1 MLRAIL
7 LYLSG
12 AVWARRI
19 VMNWGVA
26 QRMAGRFIA
35 GDNLDAALASV
46 KELNARGLFA
56 TLDHLGE
63 HVTNAEEARQAAEA
77 YVEIFHRLAEAGV
90 KSNCS
95 LKLTQLGL
103 ALDFD
108 LCLGNMRSIAS
119 RAAEFGTLV
128 RIDMEDSGTVD
139 RTLQIYNT
147 LREEG
152 LTNIGVVIQ
161 SYLYRSEEDVEALLA
176 DRTRI
181 RLCKGAYNEPP
192 EVAYPRKADVDENFD
207 RLTAMLID
215 AAKTHGSE
223 PASAD
228 GEQPPIPG
236 IATHD
241 PKRIQFARDY
251 AEKVGL
257 PKGALEFQM
266 LHGIGSE
273 LQLELADAGYPVRIY
288 VPYGTEWYPYF
299 MRRLAERPA
308 NLWFFIRSFL
318 RS

>member
-63 HVTNAEEARQAAEA
+63 HVTNAEEAHQAAEA
-77 YVEIFHRLAEAGV
+77 YVEIFHRLDEAGV

-103 ALDFD
+103 ALDYD
-108 LCLGNMRSIAS
+108 LCLSNMRSIAS

-128 RIDMEDSGTVD
+128 RIDMEDSETVD
-139 RTLQIYNT
+139 RTLKIYNT
-147 LREEG
+147 LHEEG

-161 SYLYRSEEDVEALLA
+161 SYLYRSEEDVEILLA

-181 RLCKGAYNEPP
+181 RLCKGAYNEPQ

-215 AAKTHGSE
+215 AAKAHGSE

-228 GEQPPIPG
+228 GKQPPIPG

-241 PKRIQFARDY
+241 PERIQFARDY
-251 AEKVGL
+251 AERVGL

-273 LQLELADAGYPVRIY
+273 LQLELADAGYPVRVY

-318 RS
+318 RG

>member
-7 LYLSG
+7 LYLSS
-12 AVWARRI
+12 ATWARRI

-26 QRMAGRFIA
+26 RRMASRFIA
-35 GDNLDAALASV
+35 GDNLDSAVEAV
-46 KELNARGLFA
+46 KKLNAKDLFA

-63 HVTNAEEARQAAEA
+63 HVTNAEEALQATDA
-77 YVEIFHRLAEAGV
+77 YIEILQKLDEAGV

-103 ALDFD
+103 ALDYD
-108 LCLGNMRSIAS
+108 LCLGNMRCIAR

-128 RIDMEDSGTVD
+128 RIDMEDSETVD

-161 SYLYRSEEDVEALLA
+161 SYLFRSAEDVEALLKHG
-176 DRTRI
+176 TRI

-192 EVAYPRKADVDENFD
+192 EVAYPRKSDVDENFD
-207 RLTAMLID
+207 RITAMLID
-215 AAKTHGSE
+215 AAKEHGAE
-223 PASAD
+223 PASPD
-228 GEQPPIPG
+228 GKQPPIPG

-241 PKRIQFARDY
+241 PNRIQFAREY
-251 AEKVGL
+251 AERVGL

-273 LQLELADAGYPVRIY
+273 LQLELAEAGYPVRIY

-308 NLWFFIRSFL
+308 NLWFFMRSYF
-318 RS
+318 RG

>member
-12 AVWARRI
+12 ATWARRI

-26 QRMAGRFIA
+26 RRMASRFIA
-35 GDNLDAALASV
+35 GEDFEAALEAV
-46 KELNARGLFA
+46 RKLNAAGLYA

-63 HVTNAEEARQAAEA
+63 NVTNAEEALHATDA
-77 YVEIFHRLAEAGV
+77 YIEILQQLNEAGV

-95 LKLTQLGL
+95 LKLSQLGL
-103 ALDFD
+103 ALDYD
-108 LCLGNMRSIAS
+108 LCLGNMRCIAR
-119 RAAEFGTLV
+119 RAAEFGTVV

-176 DRTRI
+176 NGTRI

-192 EVAYPRKADVDENFD
+192 EVAFPRKADVDANYD
-207 RLTAMLID
+207 RLTAMIID
-215 AAKTHGSE
+215 AAKEHGAE
-223 PASAD
+223 PATPD
-228 GEQPPIPG
+228 GKMPPIPG

-241 PKRIQFARDY
+241 PERIQFARRHADR
-251 AEKVGL
+251 VDL
-257 PKGALEFQM
+257 PMGVLEFQM
-266 LHGIGSE
+266 LHGIASD
-273 LQLELADAGYPVRIY
+273 LQLELVKEGYPVRIY

-308 NLWFFIRSFL
+308 NLWFFIRSYL
-318 RS
+318 RG